1 MRCQTSIVKTLGLVV
16 GAVLLLAACWYCT
29 TIPRLEAQV
38 AGWVGLVFFGLCFV
52 AILIQ
57 LFRGRPSVIL
67 DEAGIHDL
75 RSFGT
80 IPWTDIISLRIGSVI
95 NQRFLCIEVRDPET
109 YVSRLPARKRVIAQ
123 ANPSLGFPPITISFS
138 GLSPGLVEVWSYI
151 QASHPEK
158 MATSPGSAASG

>member
-1 MRCQTSIVKTLGLVV
+1 MRCKTSILKTLGLVAT
-16 GAVLLLAACWYCT
+16 AVLLLFACWYCT
-29 TIPRLEAQV
+29 TLPIPTAQV

-67 DEAGIHDL
+67 DEAGIHEL

-80 IPWTDIISLRIGSVI
+80 IPWTDIISLRIDWVVT
-95 NQRFLCIEVRDPET
+95 QRFLCVEVRDPQT
-109 YVSRLPARKRVIAQ
+109 YVSRLTARNRLIAE

-138 GLSPGLVEVWSYI
+138 GLSPGLSEVWSYI
-151 QASHPEK
+151 QTNHPEK
-158 MATSPGSAASG
+158 IATSRGSAASG